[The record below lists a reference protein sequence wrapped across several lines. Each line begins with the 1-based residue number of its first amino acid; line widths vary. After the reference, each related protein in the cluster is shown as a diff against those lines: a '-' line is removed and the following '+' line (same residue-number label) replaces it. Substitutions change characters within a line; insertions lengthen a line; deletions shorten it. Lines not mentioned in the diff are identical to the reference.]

1 MAPRELRMLPVL
13 ATDPGSVA
21 NMQIG
26 QLPAACTLNS
36 KGYDYLF
43 RPSWAPAHTLNTHKQ
58 VGTFPETKNK
68 LIFKCIVWWKSRHR
82 DTELQYER
90 QTSVLTGDVTRL
102 NSFESFAL
110 CYAGIL

>member
-1 MAPRELRMLPVL
+1 MRTDRETYKADTSCLEKSTVERLGAGGMAPRELRMLPVL

-82 DTELQYER
+82 DTEL
-90 QTSVLTGDVTRL
+90 
-102 NSFESFAL
+102 
-110 CYAGIL
+110 